1 MTVPEFR
8 DQVLAWYAV
17 NRRSFPW
24 RETRDPW
31 AVLVSEGMLQQTQT
45 IRVVPKYEV
54 FLAAFPEPAA
64 LAAAPAAD
72 LLRLW
77 SGLGYNRRALA
88 LKAAATE
95 IVSRFGGVLPDD
107 EDHLLSLPGVGPY
120 TARAVLAFAF
130 DRPVVLI
137 ETNIRAVFI
146 HEFFPGRE
154 GVRDGELEPLVRE
167 ALDRRDPRNWYY
179 ALMDYGVM
187 LKASL
192 PNPGR
197 RSAHHARQSPFADS
211 HRRVRGA
218 VLKALG
224 SETEGL
230 QASEL
235 AAAIP
240 FARER
245 VEKALGELLSEGFV
259 AERGGTYLLSDSKE
273 VRPARAERR
282 STSRNARSHPE

>member
-1 MTVPEFR
+1 MNLEGFR
-8 DQVLAWYAV
+8 AKVLEYYAS
-17 NRRSFPW
+17 RRRDFPW

-31 AVLVSEGMLQQTQT
+31 AILVSEVMLQQTQT
-45 IRVVPKYEV
+45 IRVVPKYEA
-54 FLAAFPEPAA
+54 FLASYPVPAA
-64 LAAAPAAD
+64 LAEAPTAD

-88 LKAAATE
+88 LKAAASE
-95 IVSRFGGVLPDD
+95 IVTRFGGSLPDD
-107 EDHLLSLPGVGPY
+107 EDWLLSLPGVGPY
-120 TARAVLAFAF
+120 TARALLAFAF

-154 GVRDGELEPLVRE
+154 AVRDAELEPLVRE

-187 LKASL
+187 LKTSL
-192 PNPGR
+192 PNPSR

-218 VLKALG
+218 ILKALAPPAP
-224 SETEGL
+224 TPLAEGL
-230 QASEL
+230 LSVEL

-245 VEKALGELLSEGFV
+245 VEKALGELVAEGFV
-259 AERGGTYLLSDSKE
+259 AERGGRYSLSDARE
-273 VRPARAERR
+273 VRPVTAGRK
-282 STSRNARSHPE
+282 ST

>member
-1 MTVPEFR
+1 
-8 DQVLAWYAV
+8 
-17 NRRSFPW
+17 
-24 RETRDPW
+24 
-31 AVLVSEGMLQQTQT
+31 MLQQTQT
-45 IRVVPKYEV
+45 LRVLPKYEA
-54 FLAAFPEPAA
+54 FLAAFPRPAD
-64 LAAAPAAD
+64 LAKAPTSE

-77 SGLGYNRRALA
+77 SGLGYNRRALS
-88 LKAAATE
+88 LKAAAAE
-95 IVSRFGGVLPDD
+95 IETRFGGRLPD
-107 EDHLLSLPGVGPY
+107 EEEGLLSLPGVGPY

-130 DRPVVLI
+130 DRPVTLI
-137 ETNIRAVFI
+137 ETNVRAVFI

-154 GVRDGELEPLVRE
+154 GVRDAELEPLVRA
-167 ALDRRDPRNWYY
+167 ALDRVDPRNWYY

-197 RSAHHARQSPFADS
+197 RSAHHQRQSPFADS

-224 SETEGL
+224 PEAAGLPSE
-230 QASEL
+230 AI

-245 VEKALGELLSEGFV
+245 VEKALGELVAEGFV
-259 AERGGTYLLSDSKE
+259 AGRGGRYSLSESSE
-273 VRPARAERR
+273 VRPSKRARR
-282 STSRNARSHPE
+282 ST